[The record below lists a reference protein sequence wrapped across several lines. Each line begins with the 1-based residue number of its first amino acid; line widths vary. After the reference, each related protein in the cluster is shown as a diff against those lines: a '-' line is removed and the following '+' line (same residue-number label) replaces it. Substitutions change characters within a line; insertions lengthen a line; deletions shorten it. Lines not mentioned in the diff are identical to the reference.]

1 MYLLFGGKDVAGK
14 DPVFFLILTS
24 ILHLCFVLLYL
35 LYLYSR
41 AGKRTCMASSDL
53 LNLQVLGLAFGMD
66 FLSAGEAD
74 IGTLEYL
81 NRPHG
86 PIDLWVMLFQPG
98 ESEYKILLPNAG
110 DHKHCSFVMSI
121 ILKHQFHYFLYWA
134 SFIWQSV
141 NIIDWNRPG
150 ELAGVDSFSLY
161 KL

>member
-1 MYLLFGGKDVAGK
+1 MAGK

-41 AGKRTCMASSDL
+41 AGKRICMASSDL

-66 FLSAGEAD
+66 FLSAGGAD

-98 ESEYKILLPNAG
+98 KSKYKILLSNIG
-110 DHKHCSFVMSI
+110 DCKYCLFIMSI
-121 ILKHQFHYFLYWA
+121 VPLYQLHHLSDW
-134 SFIWQSV
+134 SLFIWGSIYV
-141 NIIDWNRPG
+141 IDRNRSG
-150 ELAGVDSFSLY
+150 QLTSIDLFHLHI
-161 KL
+161 L